1 MFLLKLEKVAM
12 EIGGNRLFENV
23 DLEIKENERVALIGE
38 NGIGKT
44 TLLKGILGLVP
55 FHSGNI
61 YFGVEKSKIGIMP
74 QDMPE
79 NLALTAK
86 EWVMEGHPNDPLK
99 KELDR
104 CAELLAKGNDPN
116 AVEIYNRR
124 LQRYLDAGG
133 YEWEAEMENL
143 LKRFGISEDLW
154 DVPAGSL
161 SGGQKTRLKLA
172 KSVRHSPELLLLD
185 EPTNHLDLE
194 TVRWLENWLSRFP
207 GSVLFISHER
217 EFIDHTATVTYEL
230 TKAGTKKYAGGYS
243 SYKRQKEQE
252 MKSLQHLYEKQE
264 QERKKLTEA
273 IARYKTWYER
283 ANAKAGVRNPYAQ
296 KKAAKQAA
304 KFKAKERA
312 LERLEAR
319 KIEKPEEPERIS
331 ASLEA
336 ADFSGKQMLQM
347 NDVSFSYGKRRVLEK
362 VNLHIARGDRIAV
375 VGKNGSGK
383 TTLLKLLTGELAPG
397 SGTVTRSP
405 QLKIGQFFQEL
416 ENLHPDRT
424 ILDEILSLP
433 EMKSAEARTILAC
446 FLFRRDTVYKKIRD
460 LSMGEKCRVAFVK
473 LYFSSA
479 NLLVLDEPV
488 NYFDIPA
495 RERVEEALEQFPGS
509 IVLVAHDPYLLRK
522 VSNKVVHIE
531 NGKAA
536 VFSGGYAEWENRRS
550 LSPSAQIL
558 ANEWERLKLQYE
570 QLITQESGDP
580 EEEEERMKQLKRIQR
595 EMEQL
600 RKTMDDAGS

>member
-1 MFLLKLEKVAM
+1 
-12 EIGGNRLFENV
+12 
-23 DLEIKENERVALIGE
+23 
-38 NGIGKT
+38 
-44 TLLKGILGLVP
+44 
-55 FHSGNI
+55 
-61 YFGVEKSKIGIMP
+61 
-74 QDMPE
+74 
-79 NLALTAK
+79 
-86 EWVMEGHPNDPLK
+86 
-99 KELDR
+99 
-104 CAELLAKGNDPN
+104 
-116 AVEIYNRR
+116 
-124 LQRYLDAGG
+124 
-133 YEWEAEMENL
+133 
-143 LKRFGISEDLW
+143 
-154 DVPAGSL
+154 
-161 SGGQKTRLKLA
+161 
-172 KSVRHSPELLLLD
+172 
-185 EPTNHLDLE
+185 
-194 TVRWLENWLSRFP
+194 
-207 GSVLFISHER
+207 
-217 EFIDHTATVTYEL
+217 
-230 TKAGTKKYAGGYS
+230 
-243 SYKRQKEQE
+243 
-252 MKSLQHLYEKQE
+252 
-264 QERKKLTEA
+264 
-273 IARYKTWYER
+273 
-283 ANAKAGVRNPYAQ
+283 
-296 KKAAKQAA
+296 
-304 KFKAKERA
+304 
-312 LERLEAR
+312 
-319 KIEKPEEPERIS
+319 
-331 ASLEA
+331 
-336 ADFSGKQMLQM
+336 M

-362 VNLHIARGDRIAV
+362 VNLHIARRDRIAV

-397 SGTVTRSP
+397 SGTVTRNP

-488 NYFDIPA
+488 NYFDIPD

-550 LSPSAQIL
+550 LSPSVQIL

-595 EMEQL
+595 EMKQL